1 MFKSLG
7 ESTVTLVITIL
18 LVIALATLCVF
29 LFSKLLEGYNL
40 KKKKKSHEEQVE
52 AVVAVDEKAFDIKD
66 DIREKVNNQISKV
79 KRDVI
84 EYANDRVNNS
94 MSDVLATTMKGKKR
108 FVEKQIV
115 NEIGETVNNTYEDV
129 IKEARNKFSQ
139 NNEELIEIIET
150 KIKNYVSDNS
160 EKDYRGINKE
170 INELL
175 NESMN
180 IYTKEVEQILT
191 RQSTS
196 LKMQIGMNIDKQ
208 FKSMKGEIKNS
219 SNINLDG
226 FEKSLKSHTNN
237 VMDVCIRQ
245 SERQINQMVDNITDE
260 FEELKKKGNYEKIS
274 ENIKKN
280 IEELEES
287 YMTSVQKNVDCTI
300 EIVNSLSR
308 LGVADYKTIKDDEII
323 DIFKEALIAAK
334 SEIDIVTPWINNH
347 VMYKEKVYSLLKEAL
362 NREVKVRI
370 VYGLGSNKDLN
381 MEEMERGS
389 ERIADIIKDD
399 FNNYGKLFEIKKGD
413 TCERVLICDENL
425 ALIGNFNFLSFHGK
439 YSENKNLKSQVVAVI
454 TEKRAI
460 QRLRKE
466 KIRF

>member
-1 MFKSLG
+1 MFQNLG

-18 LVIALATLCVF
+18 VVIALATLCVF

-40 KKKKKSHEEQVE
+40 KKKKNQEEQVE
-52 AVVAVDEKAFDIKD
+52 VAVTLDEKPIDIKD
-66 DIREKVNNQISKV
+66 DIREKVNNQVSKV
-79 KRDVI
+79 KRAVI
-84 EYANDRVNNS
+84 EYANDTVNNS
-94 MSDVLATTMKGKKR
+94 MSNVLAISMKGKKR
-108 FVEKQIV
+108 FVEKQVV
-115 NEIGETVNNTYEDV
+115 NEIGEAVNNTYEDV

-150 KIKNYVSDNS
+150 KIKNYVSDSN

-175 NESMN
+175 SESMT
-180 IYTKEVEQILT
+180 IYSKEVEQILT
-191 RQSTS
+191 RQSAS

-208 FKSMKGEIKNS
+208 LKAMKGEIKNS
-219 SNINLDG
+219 NNIKLDD
-226 FEKSLKSHTNN
+226 FEKNLKSHTNN
-237 VMDVCIRQ
+237 VMDVCIKQ

-308 LGVADYKTIKDDEII
+308 LGITDYKTIKDDEII
-323 DIFKEALIAAK
+323 DVFKEALISAK

-347 VMYKEKVYSLLKEAL
+347 VMYKEKVYTLMKEAL
-362 NREVKVRI
+362 NREVRI
-370 VYGLGSNKDLN
+370 RIIYGLGSNKDSD
-381 MEEMERGS
+381 MEEMGRGLERT
-389 ERIADIIKDD
+389 ADTIKDD
-399 FNNYGKLFEIKKGD
+399 FNSYGKLFEIKKGD
-413 TCERVLICDENL
+413 TCEKVLICDENL

-454 TEKRAI
+454 TEKKAI
-460 QRLRKE
+460 QKLRKE
-466 KIRF
+466 KIKF

>member
-1 MFKSLG
+1 MFQNLG

-18 LVIALATLCVF
+18 IVIALATLCVF

-40 KKKKKSHEEQVE
+40 KKKKNQEEQVE
-52 AVVAVDEKAFDIKD
+52 VAVTLDEKTFDIKD
-66 DIREKVNNQISKV
+66 DIREKVNNQVSKV
-79 KRDVI
+79 KRAVI
-84 EYANDRVNNS
+84 EYANYTVDNS
-94 MSDVLATTMKGKKR
+94 MSNVLATSMKGKKR
-108 FVEKQIV
+108 FVEKQVV
-115 NEIGETVNNTYEDV
+115 NEIGEAVNNTYEDV

-150 KIKNYVSDNS
+150 KIKNYVSDNN

-175 NESMN
+175 SESMT
-180 IYTKEVEQILT
+180 IYSKEVEQILT

-208 FKSMKGEIKNS
+208 LKAMKGEIKNN
-219 SNINLDG
+219 SNIKLDD
-226 FEKSLKSHTNN
+226 FEKNLKSHTNN
-237 VMDVCIRQ
+237 IMDVCIKQ
-245 SERQINQMVDNITDE
+245 NERQINQMVDNITDE

-308 LGVADYKTIKDDEII
+308 LGITDYKTIKDDEII
-323 DIFKEALIAAK
+323 DIFKEALISAK

-347 VMYKEKVYSLLKEAL
+347 VMHKEKVYNLMKEAL
-362 NREVKVRI
+362 SREVKIRI
-370 VYGLGSNKDLN
+370 IYGLGSNKDSD
-381 MEEMERGS
+381 MEEMERGL
-389 ERIADIIKDD
+389 ERIADTIKDD

-413 TCERVLICDENL
+413 TCEKVLICDEDL

-460 QRLRKE
+460 QKLRKE
-466 KIRF
+466 KIKF

>member
-1 MFKSLG
+1 
-7 ESTVTLVITIL
+7 
-18 LVIALATLCVF
+18 
-29 LFSKLLEGYNL
+29 
-40 KKKKKSHEEQVE
+40 
-52 AVVAVDEKAFDIKD
+52 
-66 DIREKVNNQISKV
+66 
-79 KRDVI
+79 
-84 EYANDRVNNS
+84 
-94 MSDVLATTMKGKKR
+94 
-108 FVEKQIV
+108 
-115 NEIGETVNNTYEDV
+115 
-129 IKEARNKFSQ
+129 
-139 NNEELIEIIET
+139 
-150 KIKNYVSDNS
+150 
-160 EKDYRGINKE
+160 
-170 INELL
+170 
-175 NESMN
+175 MN

-260 FEELKKKGNYEKIS
+260 FDEKIS

-308 LGVADYKTIKDDEII
+308 LGVTDYKTIKDDEII

-439 YSENKNLKSQVVAVI
+439 YSENKNLKSQVVKELYKDL
-454 TEKRAI
+454 EKKKSDFSFA
-460 QRLRKE
+460 QRLSQNYLKAVFYLCVMDE
-466 KIRF
+466 KQFRYGELTGVISI

>member
-1 MFKSLG
+1 MFQNLG

-18 LVIALATLCVF
+18 IVIALATLCVF

-40 KKKKKSHEEQVE
+40 KKKKNQEEKVE
-52 AVVAVDEKAFDIKD
+52 VAVTLDEKPVDIKD
-66 DIREKVNNQISKV
+66 DIREKINNQVSKV
-79 KRDVI
+79 KRAVI
-84 EYANDRVNNS
+84 EYANDTVNNS
-94 MSDVLATTMKGKKR
+94 MSNVLATSMKGKKR
-108 FVEKQIV
+108 FVEKQVV
-115 NEIGETVNNTYEDV
+115 NEIGEAVNNTYEDV
-129 IKEARNKFSQ
+129 IKESRNKFSQ

-150 KIKNYVSDNS
+150 KIKNYVIDNN

-175 NESMN
+175 SESMT
-180 IYTKEVEQILT
+180 IYSKEVEQILT

-208 FKSMKGEIKNS
+208 LKAMKGEIKNS
-219 SNINLDG
+219 NNIKLDD
-226 FEKSLKSHTNN
+226 FEKNLKSHTNN
-237 VMDVCIRQ
+237 VMDVCIKQ
-245 SERQINQMVDNITDE
+245 SKRQINQMVDNINDE
-260 FEELKKKGNYEKIS
+260 FEELKKKGNYEKIN

-308 LGVADYKTIKDDEII
+308 LGITDYKTIKDDEII
-323 DIFKEALIAAK
+323 DVFKEALISAK

-347 VMYKEKVYSLLKEAL
+347 VMYKEKVYTLMKEAL
-362 NREVKVRI
+362 NREVRI
-370 VYGLGSNKDLN
+370 RIIYGLGSNKDSDI
-381 MEEMERGS
+381 EEMERGL
-389 ERIADIIKDD
+389 ERIADTIKDD
-399 FNNYGKLFEIKKGD
+399 FNSYGKLFEIKKGD
-413 TCERVLICDENL
+413 TCEKVLICDENL

-460 QRLRKE
+460 QKLRKE
-466 KIRF
+466 KIKF

>member
-1 MFKSLG
+1 MFQNLG

-18 LVIALATLCVF
+18 IVIALATLCVF

-40 KKKKKSHEEQVE
+40 KKKKNQEEKVE
-52 AVVAVDEKAFDIKD
+52 VAVTLDEKPVDIKD
-66 DIREKVNNQISKV
+66 DIREKINSQVSKV
-79 KRDVI
+79 KRAVI
-84 EYANDRVNNS
+84 EYANDTVNNS
-94 MSDVLATTMKGKKR
+94 MSNVLATSMKGKKR
-108 FVEKQIV
+108 FVEKQVV
-115 NEIGETVNNTYEDV
+115 NEIGEAVNNTYEDV
-129 IKEARNKFSQ
+129 IKESRNKFSQ

-150 KIKNYVSDNS
+150 KIKNYVIDNN

-175 NESMN
+175 SESMT
-180 IYTKEVEQILT
+180 IYSKEVEQILT

-208 FKSMKGEIKNS
+208 LKAMKGEIKNS
-219 SNINLDG
+219 NNIKLDD
-226 FEKSLKSHTNN
+226 FEKNLKSHTNN
-237 VMDVCIRQ
+237 VMDVCIKQ
-245 SERQINQMVDNITDE
+245 SKRQINQMVDNINDE

-308 LGVADYKTIKDDEII
+308 LGITDYKTIKDDEII
-323 DIFKEALIAAK
+323 DVFKEALISAK

-347 VMYKEKVYSLLKEAL
+347 VMYKEKVYTLMKEAL
-362 NREVKVRI
+362 NREVRI
-370 VYGLGSNKDLN
+370 RIIYGLGSNKDSDI
-381 MEEMERGS
+381 EEMERGL
-389 ERIADIIKDD
+389 ERIADTIKDD
-399 FNNYGKLFEIKKGD
+399 FNSYGKLFEIKKGD
-413 TCERVLICDENL
+413 TCEKVLICDENL

-460 QRLRKE
+460 QKLRKE
-466 KIRF
+466 KIKF

>member
-1 MFKSLG
+1 M
-7 ESTVTLVITIL
+7 
-18 LVIALATLCVF
+18 LCQD
-29 LFSKLLEGYNL
+29 L

-52 AVVAVDEKAFDIKD
+52 AVVTVDEKTFDIKD

-115 NEIGETVNNTYEDV
+115 NE
-129 IKEARNKFSQ
+129 
-139 NNEELIEIIET
+139 IEIIET

-274 ENIKKN
+274 ENIKRN

-466 KIRF
+466 KIGF

>member
-1 MFKSLG
+1 MFQNLG

-18 LVIALATLCVF
+18 IVIALATLCIF

-40 KKKKKSHEEQVE
+40 KKKKNQEEKVE
-52 AVVAVDEKAFDIKD
+52 VAVTLDEKPVDIKD
-66 DIREKVNNQISKV
+66 DIREKINNQVSKV
-79 KRDVI
+79 KRAVI
-84 EYANDRVNNS
+84 EYANDTVNNS
-94 MSDVLATTMKGKKR
+94 MSNVLATSMKGKKR
-108 FVEKQIV
+108 FVEKQVV
-115 NEIGETVNNTYEDV
+115 NEIGEAVNNTYEDV
-129 IKEARNKFSQ
+129 IKESRNKFSQ

-150 KIKNYVSDNS
+150 KIKNYVIDND

-175 NESMN
+175 SESMT
-180 IYTKEVEQILT
+180 IYSKEVEQILT

-208 FKSMKGEIKNS
+208 LKAMKGEIKNS
-219 SNINLDG
+219 NNIKLDD
-226 FEKSLKSHTNN
+226 FEKNLKSHTNN
-237 VMDVCIRQ
+237 VMDVCIKQ
-245 SERQINQMVDNITDE
+245 SKRQINQMVDNINDE

-308 LGVADYKTIKDDEII
+308 LGITDYKTIKDDEII
-323 DIFKEALIAAK
+323 DVFKEALISAK

-347 VMYKEKVYSLLKEAL
+347 VMYKEKVYTLMKEAL
-362 NREVKVRI
+362 NREVRI
-370 VYGLGSNKDLN
+370 RIIYGLGSNKDSDI
-381 MEEMERGS
+381 EEMERGL
-389 ERIADIIKDD
+389 ERIADTIKDD
-399 FNNYGKLFEIKKGD
+399 FNSYGKLFEIKKGD
-413 TCERVLICDENL
+413 TCEKVLICDENL

-460 QRLRKE
+460 QKLRKE
-466 KIRF
+466 KIKF

>member
-1 MFKSLG
+1 MFQNLG

-18 LVIALATLCVF
+18 IVIALATLCVF

-40 KKKKKSHEEQVE
+40 KKKKNQEEKVE
-52 AVVAVDEKAFDIKD
+52 VAVTLDEKPVDIKD
-66 DIREKVNNQISKV
+66 DIREKINNQVSKV
-79 KRDVI
+79 KRAVI
-84 EYANDRVNNS
+84 EYANDTVNNS
-94 MSDVLATTMKGKKR
+94 MSNVLATSMKGKKR
-108 FVEKQIV
+108 FVEKQVV
-115 NEIGETVNNTYEDV
+115 NEIGEAVNNTYEDV
-129 IKEARNKFSQ
+129 IKESRNKFSQ

-150 KIKNYVSDNS
+150 KIKNYVIDNN

-175 NESMN
+175 SESMT
-180 IYTKEVEQILT
+180 IYSKEVEQILT

-208 FKSMKGEIKNS
+208 LKAMKGEIKNS
-219 SNINLDG
+219 NNIKLDD
-226 FEKSLKSHTNN
+226 FEKNLKSHTNN
-237 VMDVCIRQ
+237 VMDVCIKQ
-245 SERQINQMVDNITDE
+245 SKRQINQMVDNINDE
-260 FEELKKKGNYEKIS
+260 FEELKKKGNYEKIN

-308 LGVADYKTIKDDEII
+308 LGITDYKTIKDDEII
-323 DIFKEALIAAK
+323 DVFKEALISAK

-347 VMYKEKVYSLLKEAL
+347 VMYKEKVYALMKEAL
-362 NREVKVRI
+362 NREVRI
-370 VYGLGSNKDLN
+370 RIIYGLGSNKDSDI
-381 MEEMERGS
+381 EEMERGL
-389 ERIADIIKDD
+389 ERIADTIKDD
-399 FNNYGKLFEIKKGD
+399 FNSYGKLFEIKKGD
-413 TCERVLICDENL
+413 TCEKVLICDENL

-460 QRLRKE
+460 QKLRKE
-466 KIRF
+466 KIKF